1 MTLSHTLRT
10 AMTIQPIIIR
20 GFDRRRAACGADE
33 PALESRI
40 NFKIL
45 SVTVYVARRD
55 PASAPRLHLQL
66 TNCYKLFLSYR
77 KMRAYWAIPRQG
89 CCDAAS
95 MLRATWRRSG
105 PGVGWRLAA
114 RGWRAASSASRAQG
128 LAADAWPS
136 GMAMGQGARECG
148 VRG

>member
-55 PASAPRLHLQL
+55 PASAPRLQLQL

-95 MLRATWRRSG
+95 MLRG
-105 PGVGWRLAA
+105 PSYLAPLRAGRGVAAGSAWLAGGVERKQSARL
-114 RGWRAASSASRAQG
+114 G
-128 LAADAWPS
+128 
-136 GMAMGQGARECG
+136 C
-148 VRG
+148 